1 MRRQKNKFDYPVS
14 AQKKRMSFP
23 KYTEKRQIN
32 ERSYKV

>member
-14 AQKKRMSFP
+14 AQKKRMP